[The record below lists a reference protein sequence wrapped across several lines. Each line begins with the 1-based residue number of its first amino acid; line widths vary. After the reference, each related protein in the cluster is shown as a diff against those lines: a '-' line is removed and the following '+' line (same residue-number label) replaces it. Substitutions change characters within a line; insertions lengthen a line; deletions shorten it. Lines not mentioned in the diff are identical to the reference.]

1 MRSATGRLTGV
12 TGVLLA
18 GGRSARMGV
27 DKRLL
32 EVGGRTLFARALG
45 VLDEVFE
52 QVLVSFA
59 DANTEVSAAGHRV
72 VYDLLPNCATLGGLY
87 SALTVAETEWIFAI
101 ACDMPLVE
109 RTVVDY
115 LVSRCHGS
123 DYVVPVLSTGPQP
136 MHACYRKTCLTPLKR
151 MAEAG
156 ELRLQGLIEDQA
168 LHGIQVS
175 EAELTPLD
183 PHLRSFIN
191 VNTPADLEMVRKLLA
206 QPSR

>member
-1 MRSATGRLTGV
+1 MKISGI

-18 GGRSARMGV
+18 GGRSTRMGV

-32 EVGGRTLFARALG
+32 EVEGQTLLARALG
-45 VLDEVFE
+45 VLDEVFD

-59 DANTEVSAAGHRV
+59 DRDSAVAVAGHRV

-87 SALTVAETEWIFAI
+87 SALTVAETEWLFAV

-109 RTVVDY
+109 SVVVDS
-115 LVSRCHGS
+115 LVRRCAGA

-136 MHACYRKTCLTPLKR
+136 MHACYRKTCLPVLKR

-156 ELRLQGLIEDQA
+156 DLRLQALMEDPT
-168 LHGIQVS
+168 LHGLQVS
-175 EAELTPLD
+175 EAELLALD

-191 VNTPADLEMVRKLLA
+191 VNTPADLEMVRKLLRQA
-206 QPSR
+206 SR